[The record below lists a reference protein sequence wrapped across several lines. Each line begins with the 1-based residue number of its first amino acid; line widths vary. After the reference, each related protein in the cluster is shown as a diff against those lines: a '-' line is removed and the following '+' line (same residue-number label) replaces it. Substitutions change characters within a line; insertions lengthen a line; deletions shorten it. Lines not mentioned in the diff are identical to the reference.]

1 MPLPQVKK
9 NVAAA
14 KMKLPDDVLTKL
26 DDATTGLKKA
36 MGTNC
41 DLWQGQH
48 ADGKFDGRVK

>member
-1 MPLPQVKK
+1 MPPPQVEK

-26 DDATTGLKKA
+26 EDATIGLKKA

-41 DLWQGQH
+41 DLWQGLH